1 MDIICIQQ
9 PSKSSV
15 PFIMLIERKTQTGI
29 FKDPRDYNAILG
41 CIPLYVVFIYGKQ
54 HYQKHIDSHSTQQN
68 SIYKQ
73 TETRYFLRNKTEI

>member
-41 CIPLYVVFIYGKQ
+41 CIPLYVVFIYGTQ
-54 HYQKHIDSHSTQQN
+54 HNIIKSKDSLYPTEFN
-68 SIYKQ
+68 IQ
-73 TETRYFLRNKTEI
+73 TNGNKVLLTE